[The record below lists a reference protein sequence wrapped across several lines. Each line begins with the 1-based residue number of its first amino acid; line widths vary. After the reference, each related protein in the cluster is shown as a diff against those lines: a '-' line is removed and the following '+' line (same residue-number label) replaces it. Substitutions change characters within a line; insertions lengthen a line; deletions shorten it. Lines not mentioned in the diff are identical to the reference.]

1 MLGQAEHTVEAL
13 IAEGAPLDQ
22 IEARIDEL
30 PLDREERSA
39 LWLLAWV
46 NATNPAARRRTVSDR
61 RFRLL

>member
-1 MLGQAEHTVEAL
+1 MLGQAEYTVETL

-46 NATNPAARRRTVSDR
+46 KATNPAARRRTLSDEHV
-61 RFRLL
+61 RLL